1 MTMLRS
7 RRPIALATLLLLG
20 AVLALDLATG
30 NPPNPYR
37 QPAFLALGSGEAAEG
52 AFCAAPPPG

>member
-7 RRPIALATLLLLG
+7 RRPVALATLLLLG
-20 AVLALDLATG
+20 AVLALDLATSS
-30 NPPNPYR
+30 PPNPYR
-37 QPAFLALGSGEAAEG
+37 QPAFLALGSGEKADG